1 MTEEQKSAL
10 ARVAGLRDFDT
21 PELEDVDRRRSQLWL
36 LSLLVGLTIP
46 AAIVVLGFESLSRTF
61 AELIDI
67 RTVRLVLLALLV
79 VLFGYVAERER
90 VLRRL
95 STLLVEERVLT
106 ATLVARVQELDAL
119 LEASRAMNSS
129 LKLSNVLDVILRSAC
144 DLLSAGEGSI
154 QLASEDEP
162 GVLLV
167 AAVPGGSAARVGQQQ
182 RVGEGLAGQVAER
195 REALLV
201 SGSQRESRSDRD
213 VRSALVAPLVH
224 RDDLVGVLNI
234 SAPPT
239 TEFNEFQLRSLA
251 VFAETAAAITEEVPR
266 TAHPTTPTH
275 QTIWSAPCRRRNPEA
290 AVP

>member
-1 MTEEQKSAL
+1 MTREERAAL
-10 ARVAGLRDFDT
+10 ARTAGLRDFDT

-167 AAVPGGSAARVGQQQ
+167 AAVHGGSSARVGQQQ
-182 RVGEGLAGQVAER
+182 RVGEGLAGQVAGGGGGGGGCR
-195 REALLV
+195 GGGGA
-201 SGSQRESRSDRD
+201 
-213 VRSALVAPLVH
+213 AP
-224 RDDLVGVLNI
+224 G
-234 SAPPT
+234 AG
-239 TEFNEFQLRSLA
+239 
-251 VFAETAAAITEEVPR
+251 
-266 TAHPTTPTH
+266 
-275 QTIWSAPCRRRNPEA
+275 
-290 AVP
+290 